1 MAAQWRFLPEA
12 CSGGSS
18 LPIQRPPRRLA
29 ARWLFLRALGL
40 IFFSAFYSLV
50 RQVLGLIGPD
60 GLLPVSEYLQA
71 VRQVQSG
78 ASRFWDAPTL
88 FWLGSGSRA
97 LLLLAWLGLIAS
109 ILLILNLWPRGMIF
123 VCLAAFLSFITALQT
138 FSSYQSDG
146 MLLSVGFIGLF
157 FAPPGF
163 RPGWGERHP
172 PSRASWFLL
181 LLVWFTIYFES
192 GVAKIAS
199 GDPEWRNFT
208 AMDDYYQN
216 GPLPTWIAWHA
227 QHLPHWFH
235 AGTAAFT
242 LGLELVL
249 IWMALLPRPFRI
261 ALFWI
266 ILPLQIGIIVTSN
279 YAFLNYLVLALGIL
293 LLDDAY
299 LARFLPL
306 RLRPRQTISASGS
319 DSAPPTN
326 RILDESKLRRQR
338 LGARAKSDFAA
349 RPYGFSLLFDLGL
362 LRHRGAGRV
371 DDPSRTASSGVPGC
385 GPRAFS
391 NRQSIWAFRGDDSGT
406 IRDRIPRLE

>member
-1 MAAQWRFLPEA
+1 MALSPRGVLRWIFASDPD
-12 CSGGSS
+12 
-18 LPIQRPPRRLA
+18 RPPRRLA

-60 GLLPVSEYLQA
+60 GLLPAGEYLQA

-97 LLLLAWLGLIAS
+97 LMLLAWLGLVAS
-109 ILLILNLWPRGMIF
+109 VLLILNFWPRGMIF

-242 LGLELVL
+242 LGLELIL

-306 RLRPRQTISASGS
+306 RLRRRPTISAWRGFGS
-319 DSAPPTN
+319 ANN
-326 RILDESKLRRQR
+326 RIVDESKLRRR
-338 LGARAKSDFAA
+338 
-349 RPYGFSLLFDLGL
+349 
-362 LRHRGAGRV
+362 
-371 DDPSRTASSGVPGC
+371 VPG
-385 GPRAFS
+385 RW
-391 NRQSIWAFRGDDSGT
+391 REKRFRRSAL
-406 IRDRIPRLE
+406 RLQPSF